1 MNKAEGYQVELTADA
16 KHFQHVLKGFVK
28 VGDVNIPVCIMIN

>member
-1 MNKAEGYQVELTADA
+1 MNKAEGYKVQLTGDD

-28 VGDVNIPVCIMIN
+28 VGDLDIPVCIMIN